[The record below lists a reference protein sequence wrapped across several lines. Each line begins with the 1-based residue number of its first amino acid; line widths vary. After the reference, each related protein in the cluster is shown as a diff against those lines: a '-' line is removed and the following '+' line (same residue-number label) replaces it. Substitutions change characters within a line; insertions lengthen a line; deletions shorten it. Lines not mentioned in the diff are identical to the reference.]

1 MKPIKLRFQAFGPFV
16 EEQEIDFSRLDNNGI
31 FLITG
36 PTGAGKTSIFD
47 AICFALYGKGSMEER
62 KETNIRSDF
71 VDGDTKTYVQ
81 FEFLLKDKR
90 IEIYRS
96 PSYDKSSNDR
106 KKSTRQGPQAWI
118 KIYQGESIVE
128 ESGNDKVTKKVEE
141 CLNLNYQQFRQIVML
156 PQGEFRRF
164 ILADSNEREVIFKK
178 IFDISIYEKFEE
190 KIDAMYKE
198 IKQSLENNKNEVKI
212 IAKGIPIESE
222 EFQSIIRNESV
233 NPTEVIKYINQEIEQ
248 INELVEEIKIQKTE
262 NQDILKNLEEQ
273 LRKVKRDNELIEKK
287 EVIQK
292 ELNELL
298 KQSEIVKQKEE
309 FLKKLDKVE
318 KIIPYEE
325 KWINVSKDLE
335 DKQSQLEKMKEELSK
350 KEKVQEK
357 IEKQFHQLEEDYQ
370 KISLRN
376 KEIEELNEKL
386 ESLKNYEQ
394 LDQEFQ
400 KLSKQL
406 GKKNEELSKI
416 EDEIFQNKET
426 FENNEQYI
434 NANEDINIEI
444 LERNLN
450 DIANSIKSCNDLINE
465 YLKFT
470 DIAKRYRKIQKA
482 KNEIEQLIKSLRDEL
497 DRKTHEIIINQAYR
511 LAETLEEGKPCPVC
525 GSIVHPAPAKSEG
538 KIVTEKEIE
547 DLNKKIERAEKE
559 RNEIVDKYDNIKKD
573 YDATES
579 RVMTDYKRICEELR
593 LEQKEQAEIKSH
605 IENIIKNL
613 QEKLKIQQ
621 KEYREKK
628 DIVNKIKSLKEN
640 NKKIKESLD
649 ILQEKKEVLKKEINE
664 LELNKW
670 QINTKKETIIEH
682 LEGKTLK
689 DIERDIE
696 EKNRFVKNTS
706 LNYEKIKSDNESN
719 LKEINSLKGKISNIT
734 DDITQLTH
742 KVNQSEE
749 MLNKMI
755 RDMELVNYENYKSL
769 KDELYL
775 KDQLK
780 EEIEMYNLE
789 LQKKKNLFEEY
800 ERSAK
805 NIERIDESPLVK
817 EINEMK
823 EKNERLIRNETSLE
837 NKKTSLKT
845 TKLEMEKL
853 QKEIQKIEK
862 EYNVILNLKNV
873 SKGDNDSKVSLTKYV
888 LTYYF
893 EKIII
898 HANQRLMKLT
908 NNRYEMRRAT
918 EVLDRRKNEGLE
930 IMVLDYNTGKE
941 RHIKSLSGGESF
953 EAALALALGLADVV
967 QNYSGG
973 ISLDTIFIDEGFGS
987 LDPNSLDSAIEV
999 LLELNDSGRMVGII
1013 SHVEELKERINDK
1026 IEVIPTSEGS
1036 IIKY

>member
-96 PSYDKSSNDR
+96 PSYDKTSNDR
-106 KKSTRQGPQAWI
+106 KKSTRQGPQARI
-118 KIYQGESIVE
+118 IIYQGESIVE

-164 ILADSNEREVIFKK
+164 ILADSNEREEIFKK

-198 IKQSLENNKNEVKI
+198 IKQSLENNKNEIKI

-222 EFQSIIRNESV
+222 EFQSLIRNESV

-248 INELVEEIKIQKTE
+248 INELIEQIKIQKTE

-273 LRKVKRDNELIEKK
+273 LRKVKSDNELIEKK
-287 EVIQK
+287 EVLQK

-309 FLKKLDKVE
+309 FLRKLDKVE

-335 DKQSQLEKMKEELSK
+335 DKQRQLEKMKEELSQR
-350 KEKVQEK
+350 EKVQEK

-406 GKKNEELSKI
+406 GEKNKELSKI
-416 EDEIFQNKET
+416 ESEISQNKKV
-426 FENNEQYI
+426 FEENEHYI
-434 NANEDINIEI
+434 TANEDINIEI
-444 LERNLN
+444 LERNLK
-450 DIANSIKSCNDLINE
+450 DIVKYENSCNDLINE
-465 YLKFT
+465 YLNFT
-470 DIAKRYRKIQKA
+470 DIVKRYREIQKE
-482 KNEIEQLIKSLRDEL
+482 KNDIEQLINRLRDEL
-497 DRKTHEIIINQAYR
+497 DRKTHEIILTQAYR

-525 GSIVHPAPAKSEG
+525 GSIIHPDPAKSEG
-538 KIVTEKEIE
+538 QIVTEKEIE
-547 DLNKKIERAEKE
+547 DLNKKIERAEEK
-559 RNEIVDKYDNIKKD
+559 RNEIVNKYETIKGEND
-573 YDATES
+573 GTES
-579 RVMTDYKRICEELR
+579 RVMTNYKRICEELAI
-593 LEQKEQAEIKSH
+593 EQKEPTEMKSH
-605 IENIIKNL
+605 IEKIIKTL
-613 QEKLKIQQ
+613 QEKLKVQQ
-621 KEYREKK
+621 KEYDEKK
-628 DIVNKIKSLKEN
+628 DIVNKIKSLKEE
-640 NKKIKESLD
+640 NKKIKLSLD
-649 ILQEKKEVLKKEINE
+649 ILQKKKEVLQQEIDE
-664 LELNKW
+664 LKSKIL
-670 QINTKKETIIEH
+670 QINMKKKTVAEH

-689 DIERDIE
+689 DINCEIE
-696 EKNRFVKNTS
+696 EINQFITNTS
-706 LNYEKIKSDNESN
+706 SKYEEIRKAKEAN
-719 LKEINSLKGKISNIT
+719 LQEIHSLKGKIATIT
-734 DDITQLTH
+734 GDINQLSS
-742 KVNQSEE
+742 KVKESEE
-749 MLNKMI
+749 KLNKMI

-769 KDELYL
+769 KDKLYL
-775 KDQLK
+775 KDQLE
-780 EEIEMYNLE
+780 EEIEIYNLE
-789 LQKKKNLFEEY
+789 LQKKKNLLEEY
-800 ERSAK
+800 ERSVK
-805 NIERIDESPLVK
+805 NIGKIDELPLVE

-823 EKNERLIRNETSLE
+823 EKNEILIRNETSLE
-837 NKKTSLKT
+837 NKKVSLKT

-853 QKEIQKIEK
+853 QKEAQQIEK
-862 EYNVILNLKNV
+862 DYNMIVNLRNV

-893 EKIII
+893 EEIIM
-898 HANQRLMKLT
+898 HANERLMKLT
-908 NNRYEMRRAT
+908 NNRYVMRRST
-918 EVLDRRKNEGLE
+918 EVLDARRKEGLE
-930 IMVLDYNTGKE
+930 IMVLDHNTGKE

-967 QNYSGG
+967 QSHSGG

-987 LDPNSLDSAIEV
+987 LDPNSLDRAIEV
-999 LLELNDSGRMVGII
+999 LLELNDSGRAVGII
-1013 SHVEELKERINDK
+1013 SHVEELKERIFDK
-1026 IEVIPTSEGS
+1026 IEVIPTAEGS
-1036 IIKY
+1036 FIKY

>member
-96 PSYDKSSNDR
+96 PSYDKSGNDS
-106 KKSTRQGPQAWI
+106 KKSTRLGPQAWI
-118 KIYQGESIVE
+118 KIHQGESIVE

-222 EFQSIIRNESV
+222 EFRALIRNESV

-248 INELVEEIKIQKTE
+248 INGLVEEIKIQKTE

-416 EDEIFQNKET
+416 EDEISQNKET

-434 NANEDINIEI
+434 NANEDIKIEI

-511 LAETLEEGKPCPVC
+511 LA
-525 GSIVHPAPAKSEG
+525 
-538 KIVTEKEIE
+538 
-547 DLNKKIERAEKE
+547 
-559 RNEIVDKYDNIKKD
+559 
-573 YDATES
+573 
-579 RVMTDYKRICEELR
+579 
-593 LEQKEQAEIKSH
+593 
-605 IENIIKNL
+605 
-613 QEKLKIQQ
+613 
-621 KEYREKK
+621 
-628 DIVNKIKSLKEN
+628 
-640 NKKIKESLD
+640 
-649 ILQEKKEVLKKEINE
+649 
-664 LELNKW
+664 
-670 QINTKKETIIEH
+670 
-682 LEGKTLK
+682 
-689 DIERDIE
+689 
-696 EKNRFVKNTS
+696 
-706 LNYEKIKSDNESN
+706 
-719 LKEINSLKGKISNIT
+719 
-734 DDITQLTH
+734 
-742 KVNQSEE
+742 
-749 MLNKMI
+749 
-755 RDMELVNYENYKSL
+755 
-769 KDELYL
+769 
-775 KDQLK
+775 
-780 EEIEMYNLE
+780 
-789 LQKKKNLFEEY
+789 
-800 ERSAK
+800 
-805 NIERIDESPLVK
+805 
-817 EINEMK
+817 
-823 EKNERLIRNETSLE
+823 
-837 NKKTSLKT
+837 
-845 TKLEMEKL
+845 
-853 QKEIQKIEK
+853 
-862 EYNVILNLKNV
+862 
-873 SKGDNDSKVSLTKYV
+873 
-888 LTYYF
+888 
-893 EKIII
+893 
-898 HANQRLMKLT
+898 
-908 NNRYEMRRAT
+908 
-918 EVLDRRKNEGLE
+918 
-930 IMVLDYNTGKE
+930 
-941 RHIKSLSGGESF
+941 
-953 EAALALALGLADVV
+953 
-967 QNYSGG
+967 
-973 ISLDTIFIDEGFGS
+973 
-987 LDPNSLDSAIEV
+987 
-999 LLELNDSGRMVGII
+999 
-1013 SHVEELKERINDK
+1013 
-1026 IEVIPTSEGS
+1026 
-1036 IIKY
+1036 